1 MIISF
6 DVNNQII
13 SRTDENRVVSK
24 SVNYLIAK
32 FSFSEDWNKNSLIT
46 PLFISSDK
54 KAYTP
59 ELRDDGKYI
68 DEEGCCF
75 VPHEALEA
83 GGILLVS
90 VTEYDG
96 ELKKRITANTA
107 VVHVE
112 ESGETTA
119 QTSLA
124 PEPSVYE
131 KLISDYKEIKENA
144 LMKNNADLKLTD
156 RLLQLTANGEAVG
169 DGVQLPQEKFELW
182 NDITLEEDAV
192 SVTMSQTQGGAPI
205 NIKKLFVLFTG
216 NTANMKPLIVLNYN
230 GGNIYQMWQSVPWND
245 LETNFTLWA
254 YSEKLAPGVFRS
266 LYSKTPMTAT
276 NLDSLQGTSNANT
289 EVGGCVAR
297 WANPN
302 ATYQKATKWTFGA
315 TSGLYTLKAGSR
327 ILVYGVQDTDS

>member
-1 MIISF
+1 MKISELPKATT
-6 DVNNQII
+6 V
-13 SRTDENRVVSK
+13 TDEDT
-24 SVNYLIAK
+24 I
-32 FSFSEDWNKNSLIT
+32 
-46 PLFISSDK
+46 PLVQ
-54 KAYTP
+54 
-59 ELRDDGKYI
+59 E
-68 DEEGCCF
+68 
-75 VPHEALEA
+75 
-83 GGILLVS
+83 
-90 VTEYDG
+90 
-96 ELKKRITANTA
+96 
-107 VVHVE
+107 
-112 ESGETTA
+112 GETKQA
-119 QTSLA
+119 SRKDFVGVV
-124 PEPSVYE
+124 P
-131 KLISDYKEIKENA
+131 N
-144 LMKNNADLKLTD
+144 DLKLSD

-182 NDITLEEDAV
+182 NDITLEEDSV

-216 NTANMKPLIVLNYN
+216 NTANKNPLIVLHYN